1 MTILDRFF
9 YNIGAF
15 FIDIYRSSE
24 GFGRFFIF
32 HAKLCKS
39 YFTKPYRIKEILF
52 HIDSIGIK
60 SIPLI
65 ALVAIFTGLVVSI
78 QLYTGFH
85 DFGAEGFMGYTI
97 FISVTKELAP
107 VFGVLMVI
115 SRAISSMAAEIGT
128 MRVTEQIDAIDT
140 LGVDSKKLLIIPRI
154 IATTISLP
162 ILVIMFDFLAN
173 ISAYF
178 ISTNALGINANIYL
192 NIISTH
198 LVLSDIL
205 SGVIK
210 AVFFGFII
218 SSIGTYIGYFAH
230 GGARGV
236 GRATTVAVVYS
247 AISIFV
253 MNYFL
258 STIFL
263 VIGW

>member
-1 MTILDRFF
+1 
-9 YNIGAF
+9 
-15 FIDIYRSSE
+15 
-24 GFGRFFIF
+24 
-32 HAKLCKS
+32 
-39 YFTKPYRIKEILF
+39 
-52 HIDSIGIK
+52 
-60 SIPLI
+60 
-65 ALVAIFTGLVVSI
+65 
-78 QLYTGFH
+78 
-85 DFGAEGFMGYTI
+85 MGYTI

-162 ILVIMFDFLAN
+162 ILVIIFDFLAN
-173 ISAYF
+173 ISAYL
-178 ISTNALGINANIYL
+178 ISTNMLGINATVYL
-192 NIISTH
+192 DIIATH

-210 AVFFGFII
+210 AFFFGFII
-218 SSIGTYIGYFAH
+218 SSIGTYIGYYTS

-236 GRATTVAVVYS
+236 GIATTKAVVYS
-247 AISIFV
+247 AVSIFV
-253 MNYFL
+253 MNYLL
-258 STIFL
+258 SSFFL